1 VIHFRLYSLTV
12 VIALASPGAS
22 ALGQEIETPAGIV
35 EFIGLHSWTIPMIQD
50 SMKVHAPGQ
59 PLGRCAAV
67 LRALGFPSAESLY
80 TSSSEGRSSTLVILV
95 EPQDSSL
102 VRYRRLP
109 ARARASLK
117 AWGPAYRILRND
129 VAAYQTGAQTFG
141 IHAVGDSAREH
152 LILSSYPNDS
162 AQVRAF
168 WRFLEWSRDAQTADL
183 AERTLLEDAS
193 VENRILAAAVLG
205 AQRGR
210 VRAWYAL
217 VKGLRDPDERVAAA
231 AEMGLTSLLTGP
243 QSRIDWRPALAD
255 IRAILDGTNVLG
267 LRTTLVALTK
277 TQIDPTLAPALL
289 RENGGLVM
297 DLLGSHSPAHRDA
310 AHEFLVRLAGKDLG
324 PSPENWKIWLQGV
337 HARASWRDVAAS
349 KHFRMEAHRNG
360 VGVLAADLRR

>member
-1 VIHFRLYSLTV
+1 MRSRFLSLSV
-12 VIALASPGAS
+12 AIALAPPGAS
-22 ALGQEIETPAGIV
+22 AVGQEVETPAGVV
-35 EFIGLHSWTIPMIQD
+35 EFVGLHRWTIPMIQD

-80 TSSSEGRSSTLVILV
+80 TTSPEGRSSTLVIVV
-95 EPQDSSL
+95 EPQDSVL

-109 ARARASLK
+109 TRARTSLK
-117 AWGPAYRILRND
+117 AWGPAYRILRTD

-141 IHAVGDSAREH
+141 IHAVGDTAREH
-152 LILSSYPNDS
+152 LILRSYPNDS

-168 WRFLEWSRDAQTADL
+168 WRFLERSRNAQSANL
-183 AERTLLEDAS
+183 AERTLLEDAN

-231 AEMGLTSLLTGP
+231 AEMGLTSLSTGA

-255 IRAILDGTNVLG
+255 VRAILDGTNVLG
-267 LRTTLVALTK
+267 LRTTLVVLTK

-324 PSPENWKIWLQGV
+324 LSPDNWKMWLQGV
-337 HARASWRDVAAS
+337 RARAI
-349 KHFRMEAHRNG
+349 
-360 VGVLAADLRR
+360 